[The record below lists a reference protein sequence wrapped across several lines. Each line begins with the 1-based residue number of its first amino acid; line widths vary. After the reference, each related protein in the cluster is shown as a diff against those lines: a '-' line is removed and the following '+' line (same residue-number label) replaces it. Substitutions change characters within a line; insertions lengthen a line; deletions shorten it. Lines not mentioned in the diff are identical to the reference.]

1 MSELKFENI
10 KIGDRIYDFTDSETG
25 TVTRKVDS
33 YLHIEWPK
41 GHDVKYSIEQFDR
54 DSNRGNWY
62 LLEET
67 PDPVTAPSHYNLP
80 NGLQVIDLTKNESFL
95 RGNVLKYVF
104 RAPHKGNELEDL
116 LKARQYLNWEIER
129 VEKESKDSQEER

>member
-10 KIGDRIYDFTDSETG
+10 KVGDRIYDFSDSETG

-33 YLHIEWPK
+33 YLHIEWPTH
-41 GHDVKYSIEQFDR
+41 HDVKYSIAQFD
-54 DSNRGNWY
+54 WY
-62 LLEET
+62 LVEKT
-67 PDPVTAPSHYNLP
+67 PNPVTAPPHYNLP

-129 VEKESKDSQEER
+129 VEKESK